1 MDVSLVICQF
11 LMRLVVMARF
21 LLLVSDATRVMSS
34 TLAMVLGWDVWK
46 TPNWNTLGSK
56 TTAAIMRSRL
66 EV

>member
-1 MDVSLVICQF
+1 MSLVICQF